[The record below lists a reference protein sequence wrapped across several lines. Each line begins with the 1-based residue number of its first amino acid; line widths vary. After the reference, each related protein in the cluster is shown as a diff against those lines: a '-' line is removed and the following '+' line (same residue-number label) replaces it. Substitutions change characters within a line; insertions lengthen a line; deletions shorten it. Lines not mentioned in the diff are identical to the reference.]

1 MTVWYKDKKIGGTR
15 QKLHRYLWEQ
25 VNGPVPEGMTL
36 DHIDGDTHN
45 NDLSNLRL
53 VTQQDN
59 TRNGKLSKNNTSG
72 VNGVVWNKRDS
83 KWTARVKVDYKQL
96 YLGQFDDWFE
106 AVCARMSANNLYGF
120 HENHGRR

>member
-96 YLGQFDDWFE
+96 YLGQFNDWFD